1 MYRVVALATALFAT
15 SGCMIGQ
22 SSCGHASETTYRCVP
37 VLATTQGCMG
47 GPRGGDAM
55 TARVY
60 PIGCQVDVP
69 ECSELDPGIPRTF
82 ECVIGANGEPAWY
95 EPI

>member
-1 MYRVVALATALFAT
+1 
-15 SGCMIGQ
+15 
-22 SSCGHASETTYRCVP
+22 
-37 VLATTQGCMG
+37 MG